1 LAIERESGVPEGDV
15 AEGSDEVSDRAASS
29 AGKDSAEDP
38 PAKDGGLADEGLAA
52 AASGP
57 QTGSQDAAPNDG
69 LPKDTVPK
77 ERSSEPERP
86 GAQPPGP
93 PNAGPPAKLSWL
105 SRAHAW
111 FEFRYGLDLRS
122 LALFRLAVGYMLLY
136 DLFSRSLD
144 LRAHYTDVGILTRER
159 LVGGWGQKLFY
170 SLHTFGG
177 DTTSQAVLF
186 SVAAVFAAMFFV
198 GYRTRL
204 AAIVSWVLLCSVQGR
219 NYIVLQGGDDM
230 LRVMLF
236 WGMFTPLGARF
247 SVDAIL
253 AQRSWVKQSLAY
265 APNAPVPERR
275 LPKRV
280 LSLATTVLVLQLLT
294 VYFVSAALKTG
305 PTWHQDGSAIHLA
318 LHHHAFVTRIG
329 RLVAQLPTHILQ
341 GMTWQVWWLELMGPL
356 LFFVPWGTFWW
367 RTVQAALFISF
378 HFGLFLTMEL
388 GHFPWVAM
396 GCWLVVLP
404 SWFWDRP
411 LLAATNKLNVR
422 QRLRNLSKWLQGLV
436 VRNEPWLGEPFRM
449 PRVQASLVGSLV
461 LLVFASYAGYGASY
475 AMQHRGQVN
484 GERFEP
490 LLMLRLHANWG
501 MFAPNPPN
509 TSGWLVSVAKQKN
522 GNEIDVWNDGQPV
535 TFDEPDL
542 PNTTYRR
549 ERWRK
554 FGDNILSGGHAAIRG
569 YFLRWLCLDWNE
581 DHPGAEA
588 IEEITLFHIAQT
600 ANWPGKGYGPVSKNQ
615 LAKETCPPP
624 PGEEAKQKP
633 EDSKQ
638 KSTPQEGGEPNKA
651 KKASPNPSD
660 RSRRVPRKPVPHR
673 SSAAEPLGGTTGHD

>member
-1 LAIERESGVPEGDV
+1 MSSERESGVPEGDV
-15 AEGSDEVSDRAASS
+15 AERKDELIESAASS
-29 AGKDSAEDP
+29 PTTSTSVDS
-38 PAKDGGLADEGLAA
+38 
-52 AASGP
+52 
-57 QTGSQDAAPNDG
+57 DAAPAAAQGDSEQ
-69 LPKDTVPK
+69 KSSTSA
-77 ERSSEPERP
+77 ERSSE
-86 GAQPPGP
+86 AQPKR
-93 PNAGPPAKLSWL
+93 APASPAWL
-105 SRAHAW
+105 SQAYGW
-111 FEFRYGLDLRS
+111 FEQRYGLDLRS
-122 LALFRLAVGYMLLY
+122 LALFRLATGYMLLY
-136 DLFSRSLD
+136 DLFSRALD

-177 DTTSQAVLF
+177 DTTSQAALF
-186 SVAAVFAAMFFV
+186 AVATVFAAMYFV

-204 AAIVSWVLLCSVQGR
+204 ASIVSWILLCSVQGR

-236 WGMFTPLGARF
+236 WAMFTPLGARF
-247 SVDAIL
+247 SVDAVL
-253 AQRSWVKQSLAY
+253 ARRLWEKQWLAH
-265 APNAPVPERR
+265 APEAPVPSRR

-329 RLVAQLPTHILQ
+329 RLVAQLPVQILQ
-341 GMTWQVWWLELMGPL
+341 GMTWQVWWLELVGPL

-367 RTVQAALFISF
+367 RTVQATLFITF
-378 HFGLFLTMEL
+378 HFGLFLNMEL

-396 GCWLVVLP
+396 ACWLVVLP

-411 LLAATNKLNVR
+411 LLLATQKLNVR
-422 QRLRNLSKWLQGLV
+422 VRLRALAKRLEAFV
-436 VRNEPWLGEPFRM
+436 IRHEDRLGEPYRL
-449 PRVQASLVGSLV
+449 PRVQPSLVGSAVVLV
-461 LLVFASYAGYGASY
+461 LACYAGYGAAY

-509 TSGWLVSVAKQKN
+509 TSGWFVSVAKQRN

-535 TFDEPDL
+535 SFEEPAL

-581 DHPGAEA
+581 DHSGPET
-588 IEEITLFHIAQT
+588 IESITLYHMVQT
-600 ANWPGKGYGPVSKNQ
+600 ANWPGKGYGPLSKNQ
-615 LAKETCPPP
+615 LARETCPPP
-624 PGEEAKQKP
+624 PGEEPKEKPEAAKAQGNKQPVREPGPSSASRASKDPADRQRRPPRQPVSQKP
-633 EDSKQ
+633 
-638 KSTPQEGGEPNKA
+638 G
-651 KKASPNPSD
+651 
-660 RSRRVPRKPVPHR
+660 
-673 SSAAEPLGGTTGHD
+673 AAQPLGGTTGHDQAR